1 MLDLIHAYETY
12 LTKVKQASANTVCSY
27 MRDIRQ
33 FTEWLQESE
42 HTDILDATQ
51 LNISDYLSH
60 QRVEGKSGA
69 TISRTLASLKN
80 FYAYVISTGFLEESP
95 VSGEI
100 HVDRGEKKL
109 PQILTGKEVEL
120 LLAQPSGVDAKGL
133 RDKAMLEVMYA
144 TGIRVTELIDL
155 NVEDVNLELGILKC
169 TSAKKSRVI
178 PLYPAALRALSV
190 YLKEVRLL
198 MVDDPGE
205 QALFVNVG
213 GARMSRQGFWK
224 KFVILAAGAF
234 MNFLTGLLIV
244 AILFSSAGTFFVDGI
259 TGLAPEVSR
268 TGENG
273 LQAGDQIYK
282 INGWRT
288 YFSGDAQ
295 MFLSYSGDTADIEVV
310 RNGRHILMEN
320 VARQT
325 CTDQQGEPY
334 QGFGLYVGR
343 LSVPATV
350 SNRIRYTWYQT
361 MDFVQL
367 VWFSLGQLVTG
378 GAGLNDL
385 SGPVGIVTT
394 IKDVGTEAQETAEQ
408 NDQNGLL
415 AAAESIAYFAA
426 LIAVNLAVMN
436 LLPLPALD
444 GGRIFFLL
452 VDAVSMALFKRK
464 VPEKYQAAIN
474 TAGFVL
480 LMGFML
486 LVTFQDVFKLVK

>member
-1 MLDLIHAYETY
+1 MSVIFAIFLFSVLIFVHE
-12 LTKVKQASANTVCSY
+12 LGH
-27 MRDIRQ
+27 
-33 FTEWLQESE
+33 FT
-42 HTDILDATQ
+42 A
-51 LNISDYLSH
+51 
-60 QRVEGKSGA
+60 A
-69 TISRTLASLKN
+69 
-80 FYAYVISTGFLEESP
+80 
-95 VSGEI
+95 
-100 HVDRGEKKL
+100 KL
-109 PQILTGKEVEL
+109 
-120 LLAQPSGVDAKGL
+120 SGVQVNEFSMFMGPAIWKKQVGETL
-133 RDKAMLEVMYA
+133 YAIRCIPIGGYCAMEGEDGD
-144 TGIRVTELIDL
+144 TG
-155 NVEDVNLELGILKC
+155 N
-169 TSAKKSRVI
+169 A
-178 PLYPAALRALSV
+178 RA
-190 YLKEVRLL
+190 
-198 MVDDPGE
+198 
-205 QALFVNVG
+205 FT
-213 GARMSRQGFWK
+213 RQGFWK

-310 RNGRHILMEN
+310 RNGRRILVET

-444 GGRIFFLL
+444 GGKIFFL
-452 VDAVSMALFKRK
+452 VINAVSMQLFKK
-464 VPEKYQAAIN
+464 QIPAKYENYIHF
-474 TAGFVL
+474 AGLIL
-480 LMGFML
+480 LLALMA
-486 LVTFQDVFKLVK
+486 VITFSDVWKLIH